1 MPMSRKI
8 SMFVAAVALAT
19 TSHLFAAE
27 PATAS
32 AAGPVTNAD
41 CAREESSQ
49 QEAAPRTPAIT
60 LAQLFAASAAD
71 ETIDVL
77 EGVASGS
84 PAMEVVMARID
95 TDGTIVMSCVDTEQA
110 AKHFLEAPVEKLVS
124 KKAKEQ

>member
-8 SMFVAAVALAT
+8 SVFVAAVALAMS
-19 TSHLFAAE
+19 SHVFAAE
-27 PATAS
+27 PVTAS
-32 AAGPVTNAD
+32 APEPVTNAD
-41 CAREESSQ
+41 CARAESPQ
-49 QEAAPRTPAIT
+49 QEVPLRTPAIT
-60 LAQLFAASAAD
+60 LAQLFAASSED

-95 TDGTIVMSCVDTEQA
+95 TDGSIVMSCVDTEQA
-110 AKHFLEAPVEKLVS
+110 AKHFLAAPVEKLVS